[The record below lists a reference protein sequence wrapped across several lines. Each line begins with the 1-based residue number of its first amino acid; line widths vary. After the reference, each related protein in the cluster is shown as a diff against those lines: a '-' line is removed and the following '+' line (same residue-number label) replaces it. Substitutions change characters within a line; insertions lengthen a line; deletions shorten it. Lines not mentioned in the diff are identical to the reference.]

1 MVVKGYDFA
10 GWATKNDIRCA
21 DGVVI
26 KHGAFKDND
35 QMQVPLVWNHNH
47 TSPNNVLGHVLLH
60 NQEEGVYAYGF
71 FNEGAEA
78 RDAKELLSHGDINAM
93 SIGAKG
99 IQKRGADVIHG
110 LIYEVSLVLS
120 AANPGAMIESV
131 IAHSGDG
138 SESAIIYTGRLI
150 HSADDELITH
160 ADEGEKTIG
169 DVLETLTDEQMTA
182 VETLI
187 ANVLDDEDDDED
199 EIEQSDVTSQN
210 KGENHMKQNVFNK
223 AAAAPGTVITT
234 STGETLEHSDLQAA
248 VLADGPK
255 AGTLKESMLQ
265 HGITNIEILFPDAT
279 VVSGAPFLYKDKRT
293 ARTSGSIF
301 RTLAAEYGTS
311 DRGRCRYICRDRAW
325 KNTGWFLE
333 KDKP

>member
-1 MVVKGYDFA
+1 
-10 GWATKNDIRCA
+10 
-21 DGVVI
+21 
-26 KHGAFKDND
+26 
-35 QMQVPLVWNHNH
+35 
-47 TSPNNVLGHVLLH
+47 
-60 NQEEGVYAYGF
+60 
-71 FNEGAEA
+71 
-78 RDAKELLSHGDINAM
+78 M

-199 EIEQSDVTSQN
+199 ENDDIDDIDDDIDDIDDDEDDEEDDEDEEVSEEDEEVSSEEDGDDDEEE
-210 KGENHMKQNVFNK
+210 GE
-223 AAAAPGTVITT
+223 
-234 STGETLEHSDLQAA
+234 
-248 VLADGPK
+248 DGD
-255 AGTLKESMLQ
+255 E
-265 HGITNIEILFPDAT
+265 EED
-279 VVSGAPFLYKDKRT
+279 DDD
-293 ARTSGSIF
+293 
-301 RTLAAEYGTS
+301 EE
-311 DRGRCRYICRDRAW
+311 D
-325 KNTGWFLE
+325 E
-333 KDKP
+333 